1 MLENLRILLVE
12 DDAADRALIAALLRQ
27 GLSSARIQEVN
38 GALEFA
44 EMLDGHRWSVTIAGD
59 CLSWAN
65 GAELLRTVKQHHPEC
80 RTILFGRAPPEG
92 LGTFG
97 PGTGLDAYLRKDS
110 TGFLEL
116 PALIREA
123 VSTSTQATAE
133 RTYPL
138 LRGGIEAAPIGYF
151 WVLSDGTLLETN
163 PAFGA
168 LVGETDP
175 EALIGRSL
183 LGWVNGTASRT
194 RIERSLLRGTR
205 EDLTDVPLRVA
216 GSIERRCNLSFWPV
230 ADDLGRPCLEGML
243 WDPGQPPTQPVDVTI
258 DTSVPTSPDET
269 FPSPQID
276 DDASPTPS
284 SGLLSAGTADDESLN
299 DRKAEPG
306 SGRVVPL
313 YDGVPAKQ
321 ASAQQP
327 EASSVPSSG
336 GNPDLALELN
346 VRPESLERVPI
357 KNAVL
362 GAMEKLRP
370 LISATHAQFR
380 SGPLPT
386 VLANRS
392 EMERLFRELFE
403 NSLEARAQTPPQI
416 TIQAEKRVDGWL
428 LSVKDNGIGFSEE
441 DQRALFQPGGDNVS
455 QHPGKGL
462 GICQRIAKRY
472 RGDIW
477 LTSESGKGTTFFVML
492 KATVVPEGAASLSIQ
507 LNGEAMGEVA
517 VTNKSSKREIA
528 QAALAL
534 PELKHRIGK
543 LSIKYVQFVDS
554 GVVNIVA

>member
-1 MLENLRILLVE
+1 MLETLRILLVE

-44 EMLDGHRWSVTIAGD
+44 EMLDGHRWSVTIAGG

-175 EALIGRSL
+175 EALIGQSL
-183 LGWVNGTASRT
+183 LGWVNGTTSRT

-216 GSIERRCNLSFWPV
+216 GSIERRCNRRSRPAEQV
-230 ADDLGRPCLEGML
+230 AERH
-243 WDPGQPPTQPVDVTI
+243 
-258 DTSVPTSPDET
+258 DE
-269 FPSPQID
+269 
-276 DDASPTPS
+276 
-284 SGLLSAGTADDESLN
+284 
-299 DRKAEPG
+299 DR
-306 SGRVVPL
+306 RVVRR
-313 YDGVPAKQ
+313 DEQPARRR
-321 ASAQQP
+321 
-327 EASSVPSSG
+327 EVHRG
-336 GNPDLALELN
+336 DALERRREPAELARERRLRGGGGGDEDERVARGGERE
-346 VRPESLERVPI
+346 VRRRARRVQDGRGRRLRRRERAVVSGARARKLRGEGGGCLRERREAVQLERWE
-357 KNAVL
+357 L
-362 GAMEKLRP
+362 WRRRLHE
-370 LISATHAQFR
+370 
-380 SGPLPT
+380 
-386 VLANRS
+386 RS
-392 EMERLFRELFE
+392 E
-403 NSLEARAQTPPQI
+403 
-416 TIQAEKRVDGWL
+416 
-428 LSVKDNGIGFSEE
+428 
-441 DQRALFQPGGDNVS
+441 
-455 QHPGKGL
+455 
-462 GICQRIAKRY
+462 
-472 RGDIW
+472 
-477 LTSESGKGTTFFVML
+477 
-492 KATVVPEGAASLSIQ
+492 
-507 LNGEAMGEVA
+507 
-517 VTNKSSKREIA
+517 
-528 QAALAL
+528 
-534 PELKHRIGK
+534 
-543 LSIKYVQFVDS
+543 
-554 GVVNIVA
+554 